1 MGISGKGMCGRGT
14 FGKCMWKR
22 KGKAGS
28 NDGEGRPCASTGC
41 KFQATWHPTH
51 CCHACAKGLKSH
63 GVMCEQRQQSPE
75 AKMETS
81 TAETMSFPVEVV
93 DGRNLQIEWV
103 RGEDPVEAAARFA
116 QEHAIQRDEL
126 ATIIDFIR
134 HAEKVT
140 PPTENEKAEDELMK
154 DAVEDTAMKKAL
166 VEPEKV
172 AAESAKDCRPCM
184 RAGCEYQVT
193 WHKTHCCNACE
204 QGNGHG
210 PACKRQRFERREEHE
225 QGPPRFAFPVV
236 LEDGRELRMEWTRGQ
251 DLEDVSKSFAKQH
264 GLPEESVPQLLD
276 AASCLDGMPSALRQL
291 KDMGFGLDERVLR
304 ELLES
309 CGNDVEKAVETLMQ
323 GM

>member
-14 FGKCMWKR
+14 FGKCMC
-22 KGKAGS
+22 KGKGKGGS

-166 VEPEKV
+166 VEPE
-172 AAESAKDCRPCM
+172 
-184 RAGCEYQVT
+184 
-193 WHKTHCCNACE
+193 
-204 QGNGHG
+204 
-210 PACKRQRFERREEHE
+210 
-225 QGPPRFAFPVV
+225 
-236 LEDGRELRMEWTRGQ
+236 
-251 DLEDVSKSFAKQH
+251 
-264 GLPEESVPQLLD
+264 
-276 AASCLDGMPSALRQL
+276 
-291 KDMGFGLDERVLR
+291 
-304 ELLES
+304 
-309 CGNDVEKAVETLMQ
+309 
-323 GM
+323 